1 MRDLSPYIDRFGHI
15 SVSVEIGHDT
25 KRATG
30 ANNTPIVV
38 AAFLRELADD
48 IARIT
53 GMGGQTVFFDEDGYF
68 RSPELAAMHA
78 IVIQGG
84 FSTPAR
90 EARRMLRDG
99 GKGAEMAREWL
110 SERGLTADGE
120 EEPPS

>member
-1 MRDLSPYIDRFGHI
+1 MRDLNPYIDRFGHI
-15 SVSVEIGHDT
+15 SVTVEIGHDA

-30 ANNTPIVV
+30 ANNTPTAV

-48 IARIT
+48 IERT
-53 GMGGQTVFFDEDGYF
+53 SGMGGQTLFFDEDGYF
-68 RSPELAAMHA
+68 KSPELAAMHA
-78 IVIQGG
+78 ITVQGG
-84 FSTPAR
+84 YSTPAR

-110 SERGLTADGE
+110 SERGLAETGE